1 MLRKQ
6 KFQQSHQRGVGAT
19 HLLLS
24 LGHRSQL
31 LFDQN
36 NAAKSHRKREN
47 CVTEQQMA
55 NQYSK

>member
-6 KFQQSHQRGVGAT
+6 KLQQSQQIGVGAT

-31 LFDQN
+31 LSDQN
-36 NAAKSHRKREN
+36 NAAKSHRKRAN
-47 CVTEQQMA
+47 WVTEQQDGK
-55 NQYSK
+55 SIL